1 MDLRQLIHPI
11 HHRRSELGLVKI
23 SGKEGLVKMSGKEG
37 LVKMS
42 GKERSETMKEQG
54 QIKGGAGPE
63 KQEARIAGDRR
74 KGRNKRK
81 WWAKN

>member
-1 MDLRQLIHPI
+1 
-11 HHRRSELGLVKI
+11 
-23 SGKEGLVKMSGKEG
+23 MSGKEG

-81 WWAKN
+81 WWAKNQYANTKIKKD

>member
-1 MDLRQLIHPI
+1 
-11 HHRRSELGLVKI
+11 
-23 SGKEGLVKMSGKEG
+23 MSGKEG